1 MGWPDCL
8 VVHPA
13 PLKEARTK
21 AFHRAPTDTNFR
33 PASWCAFACRF
44 SLCAVS
50 RSDTSGVVAST
61 PRATHRS
68 TVQGGL
74 QSKPSLAA
82 HYPSQFY
89 RHTLEI
95 TEGSMILS
103 THSPRSAWID
113 KSRTSCVKRTP
124 QYSIGEYFHTSILLI
139 VQTSQVPVLL
149 VLVAPR
155 FSYILASVSSS
166 LGSALPL
173 LLTCSTR
180 SPHTDG

>member
-1 MGWPDCL
+1 MPEQ
-8 VVHPA
+8 
-13 PLKEARTK
+13 PLRRLEVRH
-21 AFHRAPTDTNFR
+21 F
-33 PASWCAFACRF
+33 WCSSFDPKG
-44 SLCAVS
+44 
-50 RSDTSGVVAST
+50 DTSK
-61 PRATHRS
+61 HRS
-68 TVQGGL
+68 RGL

-124 QYSIGEYFHTSILLI
+124 QYSIGEYFHTFILLI

-149 VLVAPR
+149 ILVAPR
-155 FSYILASVSSS
+155 LSYILASVSSS

-180 SPHTDG
+180 PPHTDG